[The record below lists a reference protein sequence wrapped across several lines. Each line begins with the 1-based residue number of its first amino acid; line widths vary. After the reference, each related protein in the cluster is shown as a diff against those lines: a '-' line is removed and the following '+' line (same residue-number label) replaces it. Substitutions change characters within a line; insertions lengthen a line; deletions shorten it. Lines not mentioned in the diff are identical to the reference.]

1 MINIRT
7 ATINDINSITEIY
20 NEAVLNTTA
29 TFDTET
35 KSVENRIEWFNNHGK
50 QQPIIVAEENN
61 KIVGWASLSL
71 WSDKRA
77 YDSTSELSVY
87 VHHEHWGKG
96 IGKKLVE
103 IITLEGEKAG
113 LHNILARI
121 TSGNESSM
129 HIHYMHGYE
138 LIGNMKEVGFKFNKF
153 HDVYMLQKL
162 LNKRR

>member
-61 KIVGWASLSL
+61 KIVGWVQSAI
-71 WSDKRA
+71 R
-77 YDSTSELSVY
+77 
-87 VHHEHWGKG
+87 
-96 IGKKLVE
+96 
-103 IITLEGEKAG
+103 
-113 LHNILARI
+113 
-121 TSGNESSM
+121 
-129 HIHYMHGYE
+129 
-138 LIGNMKEVGFKFNKF
+138 NKF
-153 HDVYMLQKL
+153 CLVLCTRNPREIRL
-162 LNKRR
+162 GCTRIFI